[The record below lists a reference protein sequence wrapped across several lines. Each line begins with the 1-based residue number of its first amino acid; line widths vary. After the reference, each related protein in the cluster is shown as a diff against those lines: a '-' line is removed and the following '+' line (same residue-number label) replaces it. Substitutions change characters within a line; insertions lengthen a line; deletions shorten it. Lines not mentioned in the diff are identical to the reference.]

1 MRVLRRSL
9 AWPRV
14 ASLVSVVGLLLV
26 APALALF
33 LGGEARAANTVIASD
48 SFNRTVSGGWGSA
61 DTGGPW
67 TVLDSA
73 ASWSVAPGT
82 GSIAVTATGQRR
94 AVLGSVSA
102 QDVDLLAKLTLPRC
116 TGTGHLCDAFL
127 LGRVSAGSNPT
138 YYRVG
143 VVQGTGSDILLRAQ
157 RSDGTNVGSDL
168 DTGIPAADG
177 TQVMLRVEF
186 QGINPTVIRARAWTA
201 GTTEPSSWLLNT
213 TDNASAEQISGAIGV
228 RVRNE
233 DTAQAHS
240 FALQSYQATALAAS
254 SPPSISGFSP
264 TSGAVGSSVTISG
277 SNLTGASAVK
287 FGGTSASVFTVNSD
301 TQITATVPA
310 GASSG
315 PISVTTP
322 NGTGASTGTFTVGT
336 ASILASDSFNRTVS
350 GGWGTADVGGP
361 WTVLDTKADWSVSPG
376 TGSVI
381 SVGGTTA
388 TQRALLGN
396 VNVQDVDV
404 LTKVTM
410 PFCTDTTAGAHCD
423 AFVLG
428 RVTGG
433 GANAYK
439 VGVFQGAGAPNGDIW
454 LRAQRS
460 DNSVFITKDVDTGI
474 PGADGAQVMLR
485 VEFQGVNPTVVRAK
499 AWLAGTTEPSAWGL
513 NATDSNS
520 AEQTAGSIGLRLKN
534 EDASGSETF
543 GFQSF
548 QATALGSSPAPSIS
562 GFSPTSGAVGSSVTI
577 SGSHFTGATGV
588 SFGGTDASVF
598 TVNSDAQI
606 TATVPSGASSG
617 PISVTTP
624 NGTATSASSFT
635 VSSGS
640 APSIS
645 GFSPSSGA
653 VGSSVAISGSH
664 FTGATGVSFG
674 GTGASVF
681 TVNSDAQITATVPS
695 GASSGAIS
703 VTTPNGTAT
712 SASSFTVSTGSVVAS
727 DSFNRTVSGGWG
739 TAAVGGPWTVLD
751 TSANWSVSSGTGSVN
766 VAAAGTQRALLSTVK
781 VQDVDVLAKI
791 TLPVCTGS
799 TNCDAFVLGRATTNG
814 QTSYRVGIV
823 EGAGRSDIYLRTER
837 SDGTTLAS
845 DVDLGIPASAGAQVM
860 LRVEFQGVNPTVI
873 RARAWSAGTPEPST
887 WLVNTTDGNS
897 AEQISGAIG
906 VRLRNEDTGQ
916 AHTFGFQSYQA
927 TALPA
932 LPPPTT
938 IASDNFQRT
947 VSSGW
952 GTAGTGGWWTVVGS
966 PWNWSTTQGAGQVT
980 VGAGSTER
988 AYLSSF
994 TVQDTDVVEQATLP
1008 MCGSNTCDSFVLG
1021 RYTAAYSPTYYRV
1034 GVVQGPGNG
1043 DILLRAQRSDGTAL
1057 ASDIDT
1063 GIPASSGAQV
1073 MLHVQFQGV
1082 NPTVIRA
1089 RAWPV
1094 GTSEPSAW
1102 QLNTTDGNAA
1112 EQRGGMVGV
1121 QTQNEDTTAA
1131 HTFKVSSL
1139 QATGSANP
1147 VSVAPNPAGTAH
1159 YLYVVDDGRIFVY
1172 DIDNNHAL
1180 VKQIPIPEQGK
1191 RGLTIAPNQGMLYVS
1206 ECGPVYC
1213 RGSHGSL
1220 VAYDLVHD
1228 DVAWIANYS
1237 FGVDQQAI
1245 TPDGSTIYMPHGDDG
1260 TDGLTS
1266 ILNASNG
1273 KPIGTINTGTNGH
1286 NTIASLDGSK
1296 IYQTGLNGTN
1306 FNYAHVIDTTT
1317 NQVTMNAGPTV
1328 NGIRPFTVNGKN
1340 TMMFTT
1346 SSFTCGFQVLSLV
1359 TGNVLY
1365 TVPFSGS
1372 CNWTASSA
1380 PSHGISLSPD
1390 ENRVYIMNAP
1400 QDVLEVYDVSG
1411 LPASAP
1417 TFIAA
1422 LPLSSVAG
1430 NEIGCQNLCTKE
1442 GWVLNDLSGHYVY
1455 VGDTGDVVSTSTLQI
1470 VDNLPAL
1477 DNSRVFAEID
1487 WQNGTPSTTSTR
1499 FGLGR
1504 VTN

>member
-1 MRVLRRSL
+1 MTTAPRCGVRRLRKSPISRSALTSL
-9 AWPRV
+9 AC
-14 ASLVSVVGLLLV
+14 LLLV
-26 APALALF
+26 VPALALF
-33 LGGEARAANTVIASD
+33 VGGEARAANAVIASD
-48 SFNRTVSGGWGSA
+48 TFNRTVSGGWGSA
-61 DTGGPW
+61 DVGGQW
-67 TVLDSA
+67 TTLDSA
-73 ASWSVAPGT
+73 ASWSVSPGT
-82 GSIAVTATGQRR
+82 GSVSVAATGQRR
-94 AVLGSVSA
+94 AVLGSVST
-102 QDVDLLAKLTLPRC
+102 QDVDLLTELKLPRC
-116 TGTGHLCDAFL
+116 TGTGHLCDAFV
-127 LGRVSAGSNPT
+127 LGRVSAGGNPT

-143 VVQGTGSDILLRAQ
+143 AVQGTGSHILLRAQ
-157 RSDGTNVGSDL
+157 RSDGVNLGSDV
-168 DTGIPAADG
+168 DTGIAAADG
-177 TQVMLRVEF
+177 AQIMLRVEF
-186 QGINPTVIRARAWTA
+186 QGANPTVIRARAWSA
-201 GTTEPSSWLLNT
+201 GSSEPSTWQLNA
-213 TDNASAEQISGAIGV
+213 TDSNSAEQTAGAIGV
-228 RVRNE
+228 RLRNE
-233 DTAQAHS
+233 DTAQAHTFGFQS
-240 FALQSYQATALAAS
+240 FQATSLASAS
-254 SPPSISGFSP
+254 APSISGFNP
-264 TSGAVGSSVTISG
+264 TSGAVGSSVTVSG
-277 SNLTGASAVK
+277 SNFTGATAVS
-287 FGGTSASVFTVNSD
+287 FGGTSASVFSVDSD
-301 TQITATVPA
+301 SQITATVPA

-315 PISVTTP
+315 PITVTTP
-322 NGTGASTGTFTVGT
+322 NGTGASAGTFTV
-336 ASILASDSFNRTVS
+336 ASGSVLASDSFNRTVS

-396 VNVQDVDV
+396 VNVQDADV

-439 VGVFQGAGAPNGDIW
+439 VGVFQGAGAPNSDIW

-485 VEFQGVNPTVVRAK
+485 VEFQGINPTVVRAK
-499 AWLAGTTEPSAWGL
+499 AWLAGTTEPSTWQL

-534 EDASGSETF
+534 EDATGSETF

-562 GFSPTSGAVGSSVTI
+562 GFSPSSGAVGSSVTI

-588 SFGGTDASVF
+588 SFGGMGASVF

-624 NGTATSASSFT
+624 NGTAS
-635 VSSGS
+635 
-640 APSIS
+640 
-645 GFSPSSGA
+645 
-653 VGSSVAISGSH
+653 
-664 FTGATGVSFG
+664 
-674 GTGASVF
+674 
-681 TVNSDAQITATVPS
+681 
-695 GASSGAIS
+695 
-703 VTTPNGTAT
+703 
-712 SASSFTVSTGSVVAS
+712 SASSFTVSTGTVVAS

-739 TAAVGGPWTVLD
+739 TADVGGPWTVLD
-751 TSANWSVSSGTGSVN
+751 TAASWSVSSGTGSVN
-766 VAAAGTQRALLSTVK
+766 VGAAGTQRALLSSVK
-781 VQDVDVLAKI
+781 VQDVDVLTRI
-791 TLPVCTGS
+791 TLPLCTGTS
-799 TNCDAFVLGRATTNG
+799 NCDAFVLGRAPANG
-814 QTSYRVGIV
+814 QTSYRVGLV
-823 EGAGRSDIYLRTER
+823 EGAGRSDVYLRTER
-837 SDGTTLAS
+837 SDGATLAS
-845 DVDLGIPASAGAQVM
+845 DVDLGIPASDGAQVM

-873 RARAWSAGTPEPST
+873 RARAWLAGTSEPSS

-897 AEQISGAIG
+897 AEQIAGAIG
-906 VRLRNEDTGQ
+906 VRLRNEDTAQ
-916 AHTFGFQSYQA
+916 AHTFAFQSYQA

-947 VSSGW
+947 VASGW
-952 GTAGTGGWWTVVGS
+952 GTAGTGGWWTVAGS

-980 VGAGSTER
+980 VGPSSTER

-994 TVQDTDVVEQATLP
+994 TVQDTDIVEQATLP

-1034 GVVQGPGNG
+1034 GVVQGPGNA
-1043 DILLRAQRSDGTAL
+1043 DILLRAQRSDGTSL
-1057 ASDIDT
+1057 VSDIDT

-1094 GTSEPSAW
+1094 GTPEPSVW
-1102 QLNTTDGNAA
+1102 QLNTTDSNGA

-1121 QTQNEDTTAA
+1121 QTQNEDTAA
-1131 HTFKVSSL
+1131 SHTFQVSSL

-1147 VSVAPNPAGTAH
+1147 VSLAPNPAGTAH
-1159 YLYVVDDGRIFVY
+1159 DLYVVDDGRIFVY
-1172 DIDNNHAL
+1172 DIDNDHAL

-1191 RGLTIAPNQGMLYVS
+1191 RGLTIAPSQGMLYVS

-1228 DVAWIANYS
+1228 HVAWIANYS

-1266 ILNASNG
+1266 ILDASNG

-1359 TGNVLY
+1359 TGSVLY

-1380 PSHGISLSPD
+1380 PAHGISLSPD

-1417 TFIAA
+1417 TFVAA
-1422 LPLSSVAG
+1422 VPLSSVAG
-1430 NEIGCQNLCTKE
+1430 NELGCQNLCTKE
-1442 GWVLNDLSGHYVY
+1442 GWVLNDLSGRYVY

-1477 DNSRVFAEID
+1477 DNSRVLAEID
-1487 WQNGTPSTTSTR
+1487 WQNGAPSGTSTR